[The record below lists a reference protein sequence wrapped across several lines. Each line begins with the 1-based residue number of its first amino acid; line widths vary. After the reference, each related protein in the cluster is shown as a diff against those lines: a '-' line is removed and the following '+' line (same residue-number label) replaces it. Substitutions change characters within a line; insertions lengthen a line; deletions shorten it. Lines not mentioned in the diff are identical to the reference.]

1 MHQVRASY
9 YDGLTARSQ
18 PVSLSLQGKLL
29 VVSGDFLTRQ
39 EAVSSLEISEPMGD
53 APRIVRFADGA
64 HCEVSEHA
72 AFARLLRDAGISDGL
87 VVRMQARW
95 HWALVAV
102 LLTVITAG
110 AGYRWGLP
118 AAADWIAGR
127 LPDKLLA
134 GMGETTLEILD
145 EHIFGPSQL
154 ASKRQEAIIRAF
166 GRLRVPTGKLP
177 AHRIEFRDGGRIGAN
192 AFALPDGTII
202 VTDQLVEIA
211 LDDEEIL
218 GVMAHEAGH
227 LDRRHSLRM
236 LIQGSIVG
244 FVVGWYLGDVS
255 SVAAGLPS
263 AILQARYSREFER
276 EADRFA
282 MQMLELNDIPPAAL
296 ARILQRMQADM
307 HCAISGDTPGNSFGD
322 YLGSHPATR
331 ERINTLGGNQAL
343 IDEIMDSAC
352 VTPPGDSEIE
362 EMMIGS
368 WVVSPHDPNY
378 EYGGII
384 GEYRADGTKRTEIY
398 ETHKCESRIATT
410 QSRWWVEDGY
420 LHTRVESS
428 DRPDVLDAG
437 ELFTDR
443 VISIGSKEAV
453 LFSEDGYRLYRT
465 RSDTCLNK

>member
-1 MHQVRASY
+1 MDQVRASY
-9 YDGLTARSQ
+9 YVGLTARSQ
-18 PVSLSLQGKLL
+18 PVSLSLHGMLL

-39 EAVSSLEISEPMGD
+39 EPVSSLEISEPMGD
-53 APRIVRFADGA
+53 APRIVRFTDGA

-72 AFARLLRDAGISDGL
+72 AFTRLLRDAGISDGL
-87 VVRMQARW
+87 VVSMQARW
-95 HWALVAV
+95 HWALIAV

-118 AAADWIAGR
+118 ATADWIAGR
-127 LPDKLLA
+127 LPDNLLA
-134 GMGETTLEILD
+134 GMGEATLEILD
-145 EHIFGPSQL
+145 DHIFGPSQL
-154 ASKRQEAIIRAF
+154 TAKRQETIIRAF
-166 GRLRVPTGKLP
+166 GQMQVPTGDLP

-211 LDDEEIL
+211 RDDDEIL

-227 LDRRHSLRM
+227 LERRHSLRM

-282 MQMLELNDIPPAAL
+282 MQMLELNDIPPVAL

-307 HCAISGDTPGNSFGD
+307 HCAISGDTPGNPFGD

-331 ERINTLGGNQAL
+331 ERISTLTGDKDL
-343 IDEIMDSAC
+343 VDEIVDSTC
-352 VTPPGDSEIE
+352 VTPLSDYEIE
-362 EMMIGS
+362 DMMVGS
-368 WVVSPHDPNY
+368 WVVSPNDPNY
-378 EYGGII
+378 EYGGAIS
-384 GEYRADGTKRTEIY
+384 EYRANGTKQTVFY
-398 ETHKCESRIATT
+398 ETHKCETSIATT
-410 QSRWWVEDGY
+410 QSRWWIENGY
-420 LHTRVESS
+420 LYIEVETS
-428 DRPDVLDAG
+428 DLPDFIEAG

-443 VISIGSKEAV
+443 VMSIDSKQAV

-465 RSDTCLNK
+465 RSDTCLNE